1 MHNPNQFPKHN
12 VPVRMTLVNGS
23 HVLGII
29 YLRQGQRISDMLCDD
44 REFFPLKSTTG
55 VILLN
60 KKNVMQ
66 VDVMTIDEMV
76 EREELFPDM
85 SVTYLNNNA
94 W

>member
-12 VPVRMTLVNGS
+12 VPVRMTLADGS

-44 REFFPLKSTTG
+44 REFFPLKSATG

-60 KKNVMQ
+60 KRNVMQ
-66 VDVMTIDEMV
+66 VDVMTIDEMI
-76 EREELFPDM
+76 EKGDLFPDM
-85 SVTYLNNNA
+85 SVTYLSNNA

>member
-12 VPVRMTLVNGS
+12 VPVRMTLADGS

-60 KKNVMQ
+60 KRNVMQ
-66 VDVMTIDEMV
+66 VDVMTIDEMIDKGD
-76 EREELFPDM
+76 LFPDM
-85 SVTYLNNNA
+85 SVKYLSNNA